1 MRLAAPA
8 KSSPAKTEQIILFR
22 VSGQLFAVSSASV
35 QEVRSAD
42 SMSGAAME
50 ISAPGLRK
58 VRHVVRR
65 GDRSLFIVN
74 GAMHFGLHAAEGA
87 LLFVLRK
94 TRTAL
99 LIDGIDKMATM
110 TRLQALPLSFCHEE
124 RQWYRGLTALDQSIV
139 PVVKPEGF
147 LSPEELALL
156 DAALLQADNTAAAAA
171 LEEADSPQ

>member
-1 MRLAAPA
+1 MRLATPVKA
-8 KSSPAKTEQIILFR
+8 SPAKTEQIILFR

-42 SMSGAAME
+42 SMSGGATE
-50 ISAPGLRK
+50 INVPGLRK
-58 VRHVVRR
+58 VRHVLRR

-99 LIDGIDKMATM
+99 LIDGIEKMTTM

-124 RQWYRGLTALDQSIV
+124 RQWYRGLTALDQTVV
-139 PVVKPEGF
+139 PVVHPEGF
-147 LSPEELALL
+147 LSPEELASL
-156 DAALLQADNTAAAAA
+156 DAALLQGDKTASEDLQGTNAA
-171 LEEADSPQ
+171 Q

>member
-1 MRLAAPA
+1 MRLATPVKA
-8 KSSPAKTEQIILFR
+8 SPAKTEQIILFR

-42 SMSGAAME
+42 SMSGAAVD
-50 ISAPGLRK
+50 INVPGLRK
-58 VRHVVRR
+58 VRHVLRR

-87 LLFVLRK
+87 QLFVLRK

-99 LIDGIDKMATM
+99 LIDGIEKMTTM

-124 RQWYRGLTALDQSIV
+124 RQWYRGLTALDQTVV
-139 PVVKPEGF
+139 PVVHPEGF

-156 DAALLQADNTAAAAA
+156 DAALLQGDKTASEDLEGTNAA
-171 LEEADSPQ
+171 Q

>member
-1 MRLAAPA
+1 MRLAAPVKA
-8 KSSPAKTEQIILFR
+8 SPAKTEQIILFR

-42 SMSGAAME
+42 SMSGGATE
-50 ISAPGLRK
+50 INVPGLRK
-58 VRHVVRR
+58 VRHVLRR

-74 GAMHFGLHAAEGA
+74 GAMHFGLHVAEGA

-99 LIDGIDKMATM
+99 LIDGIDKMTAM

-124 RQWYRGLTALDQSIV
+124 RQWYRGLTALDQAVV
-139 PVVKPEGF
+139 PVVHPEGF

-156 DAALLQADNTAAAAA
+156 DTALLQADKTASED
-171 LEEADSPQ
+171 LEGTNSAR